1 MISGLDEYR
10 FNDACGSLYQFI
22 WHEFCDWY
30 LELIKPV
37 LYSRDHPA
45 RRQAAQH
52 TLLEVLKTSLKL
64 LHPFMPFLT
73 EEIWQKIVPDGTSI
87 MVSPFPVADVRFEDP
102 DTEKQMELIMD
113 IITRIRNIRG
123 EINLAPSKKLKVLV
137 SAPNKALT
145 AILEEGRDYIV
156 NLANLEEITIGVNLE
171 EPKGSAIGVVG
182 SVRVYVF
189 MEGLIDIASEKARL
203 EKEMNKIAKDL
214 SIVSKKLAKRDFMAR
229 AAEAIIKK
237 EEDKYKDLRDKHV
250 VLEAA
255 IKKLEQMV

>member
-1 MISGLDEYR
+1 
-10 FNDACGSLYQFI
+10 
-22 WHEFCDWY
+22 
-30 LELIKPV
+30 
-37 LYSRDHPA
+37 
-45 RRQAAQH
+45 
-52 TLLEVLKTSLKL
+52 
-64 LHPFMPFLT
+64 
-73 EEIWQKIVPDGTSI
+73 
-87 MVSPFPVADVRFEDP
+87 
-102 DTEKQMELIMD
+102 MELIMD

-214 SIVSKKLAKRDFMAR
+214 SIVSKKLANRDFMAR

-255 IKKLEQMV
+255 MKKLEQTVKS

>member
-1 MISGLDEYR
+1 
-10 FNDACGSLYQFI
+10 
-22 WHEFCDWY
+22 
-30 LELIKPV
+30 
-37 LYSRDHPA
+37 
-45 RRQAAQH
+45 
-52 TLLEVLKTSLKL
+52 
-64 LHPFMPFLT
+64 
-73 EEIWQKIVPDGTSI
+73 
-87 MVSPFPVADVRFEDP
+87 
-102 DTEKQMELIMD
+102 MELIMD

-214 SIVSKKLAKRDFMAR
+214 SIVSKKLANRDFMAK

-255 IKKLEQMV
+255 IKKLEQMVKS

>member
-1 MISGLDEYR
+1 M
-10 FNDACGSLYQFI
+10 
-22 WHEFCDWY
+22 
-30 LELIKPV
+30 
-37 LYSRDHPA
+37 
-45 RRQAAQH
+45 
-52 TLLEVLKTSLKL
+52 
-64 LHPFMPFLT
+64 
-73 EEIWQKIVPDGTSI
+73 
-87 MVSPFPVADVRFEDP
+87 
-102 DTEKQMELIMD
+102 
-113 IITRIRNIRG
+113 
-123 EINLAPSKKLKVLV
+123 NLAPSKKLKVLV
-137 SAPNKALT
+137 SAPDKALT
-145 AILEEGRDYIV
+145 AILDEGRDYIV

-214 SIVSKKLAKRDFMAR
+214 SIVSKKLANRDFMAR

-255 IKKLEQMV
+255 MKKLEQTVKS

>member
-1 MISGLDEYR
+1 
-10 FNDACGSLYQFI
+10 
-22 WHEFCDWY
+22 
-30 LELIKPV
+30 
-37 LYSRDHPA
+37 
-45 RRQAAQH
+45 
-52 TLLEVLKTSLKL
+52 
-64 LHPFMPFLT
+64 
-73 EEIWQKIVPDGTSI
+73 
-87 MVSPFPVADVRFEDP
+87 MVSPFPAADVRFEDP

-214 SIVSKKLAKRDFMAR
+214 SIVSKKLANRDFMAR

-255 IKKLEQMV
+255 IKKLEQMVKS